1 MAHWRDAFRIASRQP
16 FFTLLIVTMLTLGIG
31 GATAMFS
38 AVRGVLLK
46 PLRYEQP
53 EQLVWMYGAF
63 RLNDS
68 ASVSPPDFLDYRA
81 RNQVFESLGAMM
93 IAPNMVTVAKASGPE
108 RLNMAYV
115 SAGLI
120 TTLGVSPMVGR
131 DFLRE
136 EESSTAAQPVIISE
150 RLWRERFGG
159 SPDALG
165 GTVRVDDKVRTITG
179 VMPAGFALPF
189 DSFIRLTDP
198 VDLYAPLAFNDSE
211 FQVRRFH
218 FLRVIGRLK
227 PGASIREAQ
236 ANMDTIARQLEAT
249 YPENETWKLR
259 LMSLHERVVGNLRQV
274 LFVLFGGVLLLLVVA
289 CANVAGLLLARG
301 VFRQNELALRAAL
314 GATRG
319 GVLAQ
324 LLIESLALASMG
336 AAAGLVLGWW
346 LVQLMKRL
354 GPADLPRLTDIG
366 IDLTVIA
373 FAVLLAVLTTLL
385 FGAVPALH
393 ASRQDPAD
401 SLRQGGRV
409 GGGRS
414 RTRMRNTFVVAQI
427 AVSCTLLAVAG
438 LFVQSLWRLQS
449 VDPGFNAHSVVLSQ
463 VSLPQDTF
471 DSDAKVA
478 IWYESL
484 LARLSSAAGVEAAAL
499 VSAPPL
505 VGAGDTAVHRE
516 GNAPASDADRRF
528 AQLRFVGGDYFA
540 ALGMR
545 VTSGRP
551 FTPADRSGQPP
562 VVVITEGMAREFFP
576 QTNPVG
582 QRLVIDR
589 GEPTVAEV
597 IGVVSDAR
605 LFGQASD
612 APTTMYLTSRQ
623 WPRRAT
629 HVVLRMA
636 TPSLAGP
643 LLRDTVRSLDRNVA
657 VGRIQSLEQ
666 MLHESLAQPRFRTV
680 LAMFFAS
687 IALALTLGGLYGS
700 VSWAVAQRTR
710 EFGIRSALGARPRQL
725 LTLVLRQGMW
735 IIALGALL
743 GLAGAYASGRFV
755 QDLLYGTRPF
765 EASVV
770 TSVAILLVALSTAAM
785 VVPAWRAGRID
796 PAITLRTD

>member
-1 MAHWRDAFRIASRQP
+1 MAQWRDAFRIASRQP
-16 FFTLLIVTMLTLGIG
+16 VFTLLIVTMLTLGIG

-46 PLRYEQP
+46 PLPYEQP
-53 EQLVWMYGAF
+53 EELVWMYGAF

-68 ASVSPPDFLDYRA
+68 AAISPPDFLDYRG

-93 IAPNMVTVAKASGPE
+93 IGPNMVTVAKGSGPE

-136 EESSTAAQPVIISE
+136 EESSMAAQPVIISE
-150 RLWRERFGG
+150 RLWREQFGA
-159 SPDALG
+159 SPNALG
-165 GTVRVDDKVRTITG
+165 RTVRVDDNVRTIVG

-189 DSFIRLTDP
+189 DAFIRLTDP
-198 VDLYAPLAFNDSE
+198 VDLYAPLTFNDSE

-218 FLRVIGRLK
+218 FLRLIGRLK
-227 PGASIREAQ
+227 PGASIRQAQ

-259 LMSLHERVVGNLRQV
+259 LVSLHERVVGDLRQV
-274 LFVLFGGVLLLLVVA
+274 LFVLFGAVLLLLVVA

-301 VFRQNELALRAAL
+301 VVRQNELALRAAL
-314 GATRG
+314 GATRR
-319 GVLAQ
+319 GVCAQ
-324 LLIESLALASMG
+324 LLIESLGLASMG
-336 AAAGLVLGWW
+336 ASAGLVLGWW

-354 GPADLPRLTDIG
+354 GPVDLPRLTDID
-366 IDLTVIA
+366 IDLTVVA
-373 FAVLLAVLTTLL
+373 FAVLLAAVTTLL

-393 ASRQDPAD
+393 ASRQDAAD

-427 AVSCTLLAVAG
+427 AVSFTLLAAAG

-449 VDPGFNAHSVVLSQ
+449 VDPGFSARDVVLSHL
-463 VSLPQDTF
+463 SLPGDTF

-478 IWYESL
+478 SWYESL
-484 LARLSSAAGVEAAAL
+484 LARLSPAAGVEAAAL

-505 VGAGDTAVHRE
+505 VGASDTAVHRE
-516 GNAPASDADRRF
+516 GNAPVSDADRRF
-528 AQLRFVGGDYFA
+528 AELRYVDGDYFG

-545 VTSGRP
+545 VISGRP
-551 FTPADRSGQPP
+551 FTTADRSGAPP

-612 APTTMYLTSRQ
+612 APTTMYMTSRQ
-623 WPRRAT
+623 WPRLAT

-666 MLHESLAQPRFRTV
+666 LLHESLSQPRFRTV
-680 LAMFFAS
+680 LAMLFAS
-687 IALALTLGGLYGS
+687 MALALTLCGLYGS

-743 GLAGAYASGRFV
+743 GLAGAYTCGRFV
-755 QDLLYGTRPF
+755 QGLLYETRPF

-770 TSVAILLVALSTAAM
+770 TSVTILLVALGTVATI
-785 VVPAWRAGRID
+785 VPAWRAGRID
-796 PAITLRTD
+796 PAVTLRTD

>member
-16 FFTLLIVTMLTLGIG
+16 VFTLLIVTMLTLGIG

-38 AVRGVLLK
+38 AVRGVLLE
-46 PLRYEQP
+46 PLAYEQP
-53 EQLVWMYGAF
+53 EELVWMYGAF

-68 ASVSPPDFLDYRA
+68 AAISPPDFLDYRA
-81 RNQVFESLGAMM
+81 RNQVFESLGAMV
-93 IAPNMVTVAKASGPE
+93 IGPSMVTVAKGSGPE

-150 RLWRERFGG
+150 RLWREQFGA

-165 GTVRVDDKVRTITG
+165 RTVRVDANVRTIVG
-179 VMPAGFALPF
+179 IMPAGFALPF
-189 DSFIRLTDP
+189 DAFIRLTDP
-198 VDLYAPLAFNDSE
+198 VDLYAPLTINDSE

-218 FLRVIGRLK
+218 FLRLIGRLE
-227 PGASIREAQ
+227 PGVSIRQAQ

-259 LMSLHERVVGNLRQV
+259 LVSLHERVVGDLRQV
-274 LFVLFGGVLLLLVVA
+274 LLVLFGAVLLLLVVA

-301 VFRQNELALRAAL
+301 VVRQNELALRAAL
-314 GATRG
+314 GATRR
-319 GVLAQ
+319 GVCAQ

-354 GPADLPRLTDIG
+354 GPVDLPRLTDIDL
-366 IDLTVIA
+366 DLTVVA
-373 FAVLLAVLTTLL
+373 FAVLLAAFTTLL
-385 FGAVPALH
+385 FGAVPAVH

-427 AVSCTLLAVAG
+427 AVSFTLLAAAG

-449 VDPGFNAHSVVLSQ
+449 VDPGFSARDVVLSHL
-463 VSLPQDTF
+463 SLPQDTY
-471 DSDAKVA
+471 DSDAKVD

-528 AQLRFVGGDYFA
+528 AQLRYLDGDYFGT
-540 ALGMR
+540 LGMR
-545 VTSGRP
+545 VTSGRA
-551 FTPADRSGQPP
+551 FTTANRSGAPP

-576 QTNPVG
+576 QTNPLG

-612 APTTMYLTSRQ
+612 APTTMYMTSRQ
-623 WPRRAT
+623 WPRLAT

-666 MLHESLAQPRFRTV
+666 LLHESLSQPRFRTV
-680 LAMFFAS
+680 LAMLFAS
-687 IALALTLGGLYGS
+687 LALALTLGGLYGS

-743 GLAGAYASGRFV
+743 GLAGAYTCGRFV
-755 QDLLYGTRPF
+755 QELLYETRPF

-770 TSVAILLVALSTAAM
+770 TSATILLVALGTVATI
-785 VVPAWRAGRID
+785 VPAWRAGRID
-796 PAITLRTD
+796 PAVTLRTD

>member
-46 PLRYEQP
+46 PLPYEQP
-53 EQLVWMYGAF
+53 EQLVWIYGAF
-63 RLNDS
+63 RFAD
-68 ASVSPPDFLDYRA
+68 AAAVSPPDFLDYRA
-81 RNQVFESLGAMM
+81 RNEVFESLGAMA

-120 TTLGVSPMVGR
+120 TTLGVSPTVGR
-131 DFLRE
+131 DFLRG

-159 SPDALG
+159 SPGALG
-165 GTVRVDDKVRTITG
+165 KTVRIDDKVRTIIG

-198 VDLYAPLAFNDSE
+198 VDLYAPLTFNDSE

-227 PGASIREAQ
+227 PGVSIREAQ

-259 LMSLHERVVGNLRQV
+259 LVPLHERVVGDLRQV
-274 LFVLFGGVLLLLVVA
+274 LFVLFGAVLLLLVVA

-301 VFRQNELALRAAL
+301 VLRESELALRAAL
-314 GATRG
+314 GATRR
-319 GVLAQ
+319 GVFAQ

-336 AAAGLVLGWW
+336 AAGGLALGWGLVR
-346 LVQLMKRL
+346 VMKRL
-354 GPADLPRLTDIG
+354 GPTDLPRLPDIG
-366 IDLTVIA
+366 IDLAVIA
-373 FAVLLAVLTTLL
+373 FAVLLAAITTLL

-393 ASRQDPAD
+393 ASRQNPAC

-409 GGGRS
+409 GAGRS
-414 RTRMRNTFVVAQI
+414 RTRMRNAFVVAQI
-427 AVSCTLLAVAG
+427 AVSCTLLAAAG
-438 LFVQSLWRLQS
+438 LFVQSLWRLQA
-449 VDPGFNAHSVVLSQ
+449 VDPGFTARGVVLSQ

-478 IWYESL
+478 LWYESL

-516 GNAPASDADRRF
+516 GNAPASDAARRF
-528 AQLRFVGGDYFA
+528 AQLRFVDGDYFA

-545 VTSGRP
+545 VTSGRS
-551 FTPADRSGQPP
+551 FLPADRSDAPP

-582 QRLVIDR
+582 HRLVIDR

-605 LFGQASD
+605 LFGQASV

-623 WPRRAT
+623 WPTRAT
-629 HVVLRMA
+629 HVVVRMA
-636 TPSLAGP
+636 TPTLAGP
-643 LLRDTVRSLDRNVA
+643 LLRDAVRSLDRNVA

-680 LAMFFAS
+680 LAMLFAS

-725 LTLVLRQGMW
+725 LALVLRQGLW
-735 IIALGALL
+735 VVALGVWL
-743 GLAGAYASGRFV
+743 GLAGAYAGGRFL
-755 QDLLYGTRPF
+755 QDLLFETRPF
-765 EASVV
+765 NGNVV
-770 TSVAILLVALSTAAM
+770 TSVAFLLVALSSAAM
-785 VVPAWRAGRID
+785 VVPAWRAGRTD
-796 PAITLRTD
+796 PAVTLRAD

>member
-1 MAHWRDAFRIASRQP
+1 MAHWRDAWRIAARQP
-16 FFTLLIVTMLTLGIG
+16 LFTLLIVTMLTLGIG

-46 PLRYEQP
+46 PLPYGQP
-53 EQLVWMYGAF
+53 EALVWMYGAF
-63 RLNDS
+63 RLADS
-68 ASVSPPDFLDYRA
+68 AAVSPPDFLDYRA
-81 RNQVFESLGAMM
+81 RTQVFESLGAMA
-93 IAPNMVTVAKASGPE
+93 IAPTMVTVAKGSGPE
-108 RLNMAYV
+108 RLNMASV

-120 TTLGVSPMVGR
+120 TTLGVAPVVGR

-150 RLWRERFGG
+150 RLWREQFGA

-165 GTVRVDDKVRTITG
+165 RTVRVDDKVRTIVG
-179 VMPAGFALPF
+179 VMPAHFALPF
-189 DSFIRLTDP
+189 DAFIRLTDP
-198 VDLYAPLAFNDSE
+198 VDLYAPLTFNDSE

-218 FLRVIGRLK
+218 FLRLIGRLK
-227 PGASIREAQ
+227 PGLSIREGQ

-259 LMSLHERVVGNLRQV
+259 LVPLHERVVGDLRQV
-274 LFVLFGGVLLLLVVA
+274 LFVLFGAVLLLLVVA

-301 VFRQNELALRAAL
+301 VGRQNELALRAAL
-314 GATRG
+314 GATRRG
-319 GVLAQ
+319 MFAQ

-336 AAAGLVLGWW
+336 AAGGLVLGWW
-346 LVQLMKRL
+346 LVQVLKRL
-354 GPADLPRLTDIG
+354 GPADLPRLTDID
-366 IDLTVIA
+366 IDLAVIA
-373 FAVLLAVLTTLL
+373 FSLLLAVVTTLL

-401 SLRQGGRV
+401 SLRQGGRA
-409 GGGRS
+409 GAGRS
-414 RTRMRNTFVVAQI
+414 RTRMRNTFVVVQI
-427 AVSCTLLAVAG
+427 AVSCTLLAAAG
-438 LFVQSLWRLQS
+438 LFMQSLWRLQA
-449 VDPGFNAHSVVLSQ
+449 VDPGFNARDVVLSHL
-463 VSLPQDTF
+463 SLPQDTF

-478 IWYESL
+478 TWYESL

-499 VSAPPL
+499 ASAPPL
-505 VGAGDTAVHRE
+505 VGAGDTAVHRD

-528 AQLRFVGGDYFA
+528 AQLRYVDGDYFA

-545 VTSGRP
+545 ITSGRP
-551 FTPADRSGQPP
+551 FATADRPGAPP

-576 QTNPVG
+576 QTSPVG

-589 GEPTVAEV
+589 GEPTAAEV

-605 LFGQASD
+605 LFGQGSG
-612 APTTMYLTSRQ
+612 APATMYLTSRQ
-623 WPRRAT
+623 WPRPAT
-629 HVVLRMA
+629 HVVVRMT

-643 LLRDTVRSLDRNVA
+643 LLRDIVRSLDRNVA

-666 MLHESLAQPRFRTV
+666 MLYESLGQPRFRTL
-680 LAMFFAS
+680 LALLFAS

-710 EFGIRSALGARPRQL
+710 ELGIRSALGARPRQL

-735 IIALGALL
+735 IVALGALL

-755 QDLLYGTRPF
+755 QELLYETRPF
-765 EASVV
+765 DAGVV
-770 TSVAILLVALSTAAM
+770 TSVIILLAALGTVAM
-785 VVPAWRAGRID
+785 IVPAWRAGRID
-796 PAITLRTD
+796 PAVTLRSD